1 MTSLK
6 SAFKAV
12 LNNFDKKKFNQFFE
26 HLIGTNSLLYYK
38 VILLEGRD
46 IAIVVPLCEFLC
58 GAVIL

>member
-12 LNNFDKKKFNQFFE
+12 LNNFDKKFNQFFE
-26 HLIGTNSLLYYK
+26 HLLGTNSLLYYK